1 MVVEDDGPPPADG
14 DLAFNPPIETGLK
27 VTLDAGETGTGQIML
42 TNTGDSVL
50 EYVFTQYHDDSAR
63 GYANPASPLAH
74 LRHLF
79 PATSEK
85 GVDPQTPTHIPVR
98 GEGGPDDFGYTWIDS
113 NEPGGPSFEAID
125 ISGTGTAVTLQ
136 DTPGC
141 TFAAADEG
149 TVAIELPFAFSFY
162 GEPVTTLWANANGF
176 LATQPVQGCAFT
188 TRPFPDPANPTTA
201 SPGGMIAPLWAD
213 LHAYTAGQI
222 YTEQLP
228 DGRFVIQYN
237 NFSRFAQETT
247 SNLTFQAIL
256 SPGGAIKYQFLD
268 VTGTFTTSTQIG
280 IQSQDTQTGLQVA
293 SGAGYAQAG
302 LAVLISAAPTF
313 VTGVSPSAGSLAPGA
328 SETVTVAFDATDLLD
343 GTYEGTLTIETN
355 EENGS
360 YDYPVTLNVVGEA
373 GCVISP
379 DPIAFGGVII
389 GFDETMTATVTNEGT
404 ASCTL
409 TGATTDE
416 DDFTVDFDGDVTLA
430 PGQSTSF
437 EVTFAPSSEG
447 AISGTLTMTTDNG
460 NVTAALQ
467 GTGQAPPEASV
478 DPDALVF
485 VMEPDSEASQSVT
498 LSNLA
503 GPGAADL
510 EYSVTVA
517 AARPQATGQGEP
529 VAVDLEARRQAIA
542 RGLANAEATSAIR
555 HFVPTTALPGVAY
568 RGGEV
573 VLSHSQSMTIVN
585 DPSPIGCANWT
596 QGFARENSYWRVFD
610 LEAFD
615 IDGVF
620 TVNAVDVGVWMGN
633 TIGAPT
639 TVRLYT
645 LDGAMNPANLT
656 LVAQTDLQ
664 ITSADHLGLATAE
677 FDGAA
682 FEAGDTMVVEWF
694 ISDGIDSGHHV
705 LGGQNAAGET
715 GPSYISSASCE
726 IPNPVT
732 MGSIG
737 FPDAHWVMQVR
748 GAAGPG
754 TISVDPAS
762 GSIAPGDSEELV
774 VTVNTEGMEEGTY
787 NYELLIQTNDPDNP
801 VLFVEVTVVVGEVS
815 SDDGATPIVFDLK
828 QNYPNPFANTTTIE
842 YQLPQAEQVT
852 ITVFDL
858 TGRRVATLV
867 DDHVEAGTHSVVWQ
881 ANGLASGV
889 YLYRI
894 QAGSFSKTLRTAVV
908 N

>member
-1 MVVEDDGPPPADG
+1 
-14 DLAFNPPIETGLK
+14 
-27 VTLDAGETGTGQIML
+27 
-42 TNTGDSVL
+42 
-50 EYVFTQYHDDSAR
+50 
-63 GYANPASPLAH
+63 
-74 LRHLF
+74 
-79 PATSEK
+79 
-85 GVDPQTPTHIPVR
+85 
-98 GEGGPDDFGYTWIDS
+98 
-113 NEPGGPSFEAID
+113 
-125 ISGTGTAVTLQ
+125 
-136 DTPGC
+136 
-141 TFAAADEG
+141 
-149 TVAIELPFAFSFY
+149 VAIELPFAFSFY

-360 YDYPVTLNVVGEA
+360 YDYPVTLNVIGEA

-437 EVTFAPSSEG
+437 EVTFAPSSVG

-467 GTGQAPPEASV
+467 GTGQAAPEASV

-517 AARPQATGQGEP
+517 AARPQARG
-529 VAVDLEARRQAIA
+529 A
-542 RGLANAEATSAIR
+542 RGPAAGTTTLDLSRPAREAMSSSSHQNRIVAAPAQPAVQRFVQIANRRGADINVVLLTPDSQSPQPDPAMNLINDLNSFPGINATLYQAPLSAITGADLAGYDVVVLNNNHRWTAANADVSVGNAVADYIDAGGKVVTFAYANDNAGWELAGRYITQGYSPFTMSTADLTSNATMTMVEPDHPIAAGVGTVTTSGIRMNLQVRPEATLI
-555 HFVPTTALPGVAY
+555 
-568 RGGEV
+568 
-573 VLSHSQSMTIVN
+573 
-585 DPSPIGCANWT
+585 ANWT
-596 QGFARENSYWRVFD
+596 G
-610 LEAFD
+610 
-615 IDGVF
+615 G
-620 TVNAVDVGVWMGN
+620 
-633 TIGAPT
+633 
-639 TVRLYT
+639 
-645 LDGAMNPANLT
+645 NPA
-656 LVAQTDLQ
+656 VAHNESVVAFNVLY
-664 ITSADHLGLATAE
+664 
-677 FDGAA
+677 GA
-682 FEAGDTMVVEWF
+682 FVTWAGDLDLMTY
-694 ISDGIDSGHHV
+694 
-705 LGGQNAAGET
+705 NAIVWLADT
-715 GPSYISSASCE
+715 GPG
-726 IPNPVT
+726 V
-732 MGSIG
+732 
-737 FPDAHWVMQVR
+737 V
-748 GAAGPG
+748 
-754 TISVDPAS
+754 SVEPAS

-774 VTVNTEGMEEGTY
+774 VTVNTEGMEDGTY
-787 NYELLIQTNDPDNP
+787 NYELLIQTNDPENP

-828 QNYPNPFANTTTIE
+828 QNYPNPFANATTIE

-858 TGRRVATLV
+858 AGRRVATLV